1 MKNAVR
7 SAKKSKTGKSV
18 SKAIAII
25 DKAAKQG
32 IVHNNKASRLNSS
45 LNKLAKPVSVKKVEF
60 KEAKS
65 VKQVSVKKVA
75 PTKKSAQ
82 KKLLSNIP
90 L

>member
-32 IVHNNKASRLNSS
+32 IVHNNKASRLKSS
-45 LNKLAKPVSVKKVEF
+45 LNKLAKPVSVKKVEV

-65 VKQVSVKKVA
+65 VKKVSVKKVA

-82 KKLLSNIP
+82 KKATK
-90 L
+90 